1 LTIENLSLKTIDEV
15 AGGSIHKYQQ
25 LFIADLKRKK
35 GLAFTVDTATQLPG
49 EFIGDKIPGYERM
62 SLSAKFWSWW
72 TKKELAIFDAQI
84 LKELKEHDAKN
95 KVKAQGVGNDG
106 DETISETR
114 QQDCWGG
121 I

>member
-1 LTIENLSLKTIDEV
+1 LRISSV
-15 AGGSIHKYQQ
+15 
-25 LFIADLKRKK
+25 RR

>member
-1 LTIENLSLKTIDEV
+1 M
-15 AGGSIHKYQQ
+15 
-25 LFIADLKRKK
+25 
-35 GLAFTVDTATQLPG
+35 ATQLPG